1 MIYTTAIV
9 TVKKDISK
17 IDRKIILYKGD
28 RNIEIQFE
36 IVEGAYRQYKL
47 QGGNVIE
54 NLDASYGQLLARKP
68 DSEVLISEI
77 VPTKDGRVVFTMPQ
91 ELLDEDTEV
100 GFYTFQ
106 IILFDESQESKVTL
120 PPVVEGIEVKK
131 AINE

>member
-9 TVKKDISK
+9 TVKKDVSK

-120 PPVVEGIEVKK
+120 PPVAEGIEVKK

>member
-9 TVKKDISK
+9 TVKKDVSK